1 MVAFVSAMLVVV
13 LGVGICLFVGSRRPI
28 GTPLTW
34 GEAMVAGTF
43 VFALMLVAY
52 GVAPHQ
58 WLAFADNK
66 LLWRAD
72 KLLVG
77 VSSGGVVWGQK
88 AKNLGGSGRIIVNYQ
103 AIRDIIASLIYI
115 VFLGGQIYLWSVWQ
129 KRGRKKPGDVAAAT
143 SRFNRPVL
151 RKA

>member
-1 MVAFVSAMLVVV
+1 MAAFVSSLVVLA
-13 LGVGICLFVGSRRPI
+13 LGVGICLFVGARRPL

-34 GEAMVAGTF
+34 GEAFVAGMF

-58 WLAFADNK
+58 WLSYADNT
-66 LLWRAD
+66 LLWRPD

-77 VSSGGVVWGQK
+77 ISSGGVKWGLK
-88 AKNLGGSGRIIVNYQ
+88 AKTLGGSGRILINYQ
-103 AIRDIIASLIYI
+103 AIRDLIAATLYI
-115 VFLGGQIYLWSVWQ
+115 VFLGGQMILWSVWQ
-129 KRGRKKPGDVAAAT
+129 KRGRKKPGDVEAAT
-143 SRFNRPVL
+143 SRFGRPVL

>member
-1 MVAFVSAMLVVV
+1 LVAFVSAMLVVV
-13 LGVGICLFVGSRRPI
+13 LGVGVCLFVGSRRPI

-77 VSSGGVVWGQK
+77 VSSAGVVWGQK

-103 AIRDIIASLIYI
+103 AIRDIIASVIYI
-115 VFLGGQIYLWSVWQ
+115 LFLGGQVYLWSVWQ
-129 KRGRKKPGDVAAAT
+129 KRGRTKPGDVEAAT
-143 SRFNRPVL
+143 SRFNRPLL

>member
-1 MVAFVSAMLVVV
+1 MAAFVTAMLVVIV
-13 LGVGICLFVGSRRPI
+13 GVGICMYVGTKRPI
-28 GTPLTW
+28 GTPVTW

-58 WLAFADNK
+58 WLAYADNT

-77 VSSGGVVWGQK
+77 ISTGGVVWGQD
-88 AKNLGGSGRIIVNYQ
+88 AKNLGGTGRIIINYQ
-103 AIRDIIASLIYI
+103 AIRDIIAAVIYI
-115 VFLGGQIYLWSVWQ
+115 VFLGGQMYVWSVWQ
-129 KRGRKKPGDVAAAT
+129 KRGRKKPGDVEAAT

>member
-1 MVAFVSAMLVVV
+1 MAAFVSAMLVVII
-13 LGVGICLFVGSRRPI
+13 GVGICLYVGSKRPI
-28 GTPLTW
+28 GTPVTW

-43 VFALMLVAY
+43 VFAIMLVAY

-58 WLAFADNK
+58 WLAYADNT

-77 VSSGGVVWGQK
+77 ISTAGVVWGQK
-88 AKNLGGSGRIIVNYQ
+88 AKNLGGTGRIIVNYQ
-103 AIRDIIASLIYI
+103 AIRDIIASVIYI
-115 VFLGGQIYLWSVWQ
+115 IFLGGQIYLWSIWQ
-129 KRGRKKPGDVAAAT
+129 KRGRKKPGDVEAAT

>member
-1 MVAFVSAMLVVV
+1 MAAFVTAMLVVV
-13 LGVGICLFVGSRRPI
+13 VGVGICMYVGTKRPI
-28 GTPLTW
+28 GTPVTW
-34 GEAMVAGTF
+34 GEAMLAGTF

-58 WLAFADNK
+58 WLAYADNT

-77 VSSGGVVWGQK
+77 ISTGGVVWGQN
-88 AKNLGGSGRIIVNYQ
+88 AKNLGGTGRIIINYQ
-103 AIRDIIASLIYI
+103 AIRDIIAAVIYI
-115 VFLGGQIYLWSVWQ
+115 LFLGGQMYVWSVWQ
-129 KRGRKKPGDVAAAT
+129 KRGRKKPGDVEAAT

>member
-1 MVAFVSAMLVVV
+1 VVAFISAMLVVF
-13 LGVGICLFVGSRRPI
+13 LGVGVCLFVGSRRPI
-28 GTPLTW
+28 GTPVTW

-43 VFALMLVAY
+43 VFAIMLVAY

-58 WLAFADNK
+58 WLAYADNV

-77 VSSGGVVWGQK
+77 ISSAGVVWGQD
-88 AKNLGGSGRIIVNYQ
+88 AKNLGGSGRIIINYQ
-103 AIRDIIASLIYI
+103 AIRDIIASTIYI
-115 VFLGGQIYLWSVWQ
+115 VFLGGHIYLWSIWQ
-129 KRGRKKPGDVAAAT
+129 KRGRKRPGDVEEAR
-143 SRFNRPVL
+143 SRFGRPVL

>member
-1 MVAFVSAMLVVV
+1 LVAFVSAMLVVV
-13 LGVGICLFVGSRRPI
+13 LGVGVCLFVGSRRPI

-77 VSSGGVVWGQK
+77 VSSAGVVWGQK

-103 AIRDIIASLIYI
+103 AIRDIIASVIYI
-115 VFLGGQIYLWSVWQ
+115 LFLGGQVYLWSVWQ
-129 KRGRKKPGDVAAAT
+129 KRGRKKPGDVEAAT
-143 SRFNRPVL
+143 SRFNRPLL

>member
-1 MVAFVSAMLVVV
+1 MAAFVTAMLVVIV
-13 LGVGICLFVGSRRPI
+13 GVGICMYVGNKRPI
-28 GTPLTW
+28 GTPVTW
-34 GEAMVAGTF
+34 GEAMLAGTF

-58 WLAFADNK
+58 WLAYADNT

-77 VSSGGVVWGQK
+77 ISTGGVVWGQN
-88 AKNLGGSGRIIVNYQ
+88 AKNLGGTGRIIINYQ
-103 AIRDIIASLIYI
+103 AIRDIIAAVIYI
-115 VFLGGQIYLWSVWQ
+115 LFLGGQMYVWSVWQ
-129 KRGRKKPGDVAAAT
+129 KRGRKKPGDVEAAT

>member
-1 MVAFVSAMLVVV
+1 MAAFVSSLVVLS
-13 LGVGICLFVGSRRPI
+13 LGVGICLFVGSHRPV

-58 WLAFADNK
+58 WLAYADNT
-66 LLWRAD
+66 LLWRPD

-77 VSSGGVVWGQK
+77 VSSAGVVWGAK
-88 AKNLGGSGRIIVNYQ
+88 AKTLGGTGRILVNYQ
-103 AIRDIIASLIYI
+103 ALRDLIAATLYI
-115 VFLGGQIYLWSVWQ
+115 VFLGGQMVLWSVWQ
-129 KRGRKKPGDVAAAT
+129 KRGRKKPGDVEEAR
-143 SRFNRPVL
+143 SRFGRPVL